1 MFSEALLFNRLSF
14 ARILRQVLWWSVTMV
29 TRYDVISTRW
39 SSHFWVQMHVFS
51 TSFNN
56 KSKNVAKM
64 IQSAYLCVILHVKR
78 KKLPFL
84 AVLTWFLILDKIQDG
99 GQDDDHVW
107 WRHRP
112 PAVPPPIKYT
122 ATSSCSVDQ
131 RLSTEVKIV
140 SKYCNISKTLGRGPL
155 PCNTVEIWIC
165 MCVQGLMK
173 SLQQDFAVVMITD
186 HAAWGGFN
194 FWVWKWNPWV

>member
-1 MFSEALLFNRLSF
+1 MFHKPVTPSASLYSDHFYPGTCERGRGGGAGDWGGGLKFFPSWWNISNWCQLMFSEALPFNRLSF

-29 TRYDVISTRW
+29 TRYDVVSTRW
-39 SSHFWVQMHVFS
+39 SSHISVQMHVFS

-56 KSKNVAKM
+56 KSKNMAKM

-78 KKLPFL
+78 KKLRFL

-99 GQDDDHVW
+99 DHVW

-122 ATSSCSVDQ
+122 AVPHLVQ
-131 RLSTEVKIV
+131 QIK
-140 SKYCNISKTLGRGPL
+140 GFPL
-155 PCNTVEIWIC
+155 KAKSFRNTATY
-165 MCVQGLMK
+165 QKL
-173 SLQQDFAVVMITD
+173 
-186 HAAWGGFN
+186 
-194 FWVWKWNPWV
+194 

>member
-1 MFSEALLFNRLSF
+1 MFHKPVTPSASLYSDHFYPGTCKRGRGWGLKFFPSWWNISNWCQLMFSEALPFNRLSF

-29 TRYDVISTRW
+29 TRYDVVSTRW
-39 SSHFWVQMHVFS
+39 SSHISVQMHVFS

-56 KSKNVAKM
+56 KSKNRAKM

-99 GQDDDHVW
+99 DHVW

-122 ATSSCSVDQ
+122 AVPHLVQ
-131 RLSTEVKIV
+131 QIK
-140 SKYCNISKTLGRGPL
+140 GFPL
-155 PCNTVEIWIC
+155 KAKSFRNTATY
-165 MCVQGLMK
+165 QKL
-173 SLQQDFAVVMITD
+173 
-186 HAAWGGFN
+186 
-194 FWVWKWNPWV
+194 

>member
-1 MFSEALLFNRLSF
+1 MFHKPVTPSASLYSDHFYPGTCKRGRGWGVWSFFLAGETSVMFSEALPFNRLSF
-14 ARILRQVLWWSVTMV
+14 AHILRQVLWWSVTMV

-39 SSHFWVQMHVFS
+39 SSHFSVQMHVFS

-64 IQSAYLCVILHVKR
+64 IQSAYVCVILHVKR

-99 GQDDDHVW
+99 DHVW

-112 PAVPPPIKYT
+112 PAAPPPIKYT
-122 ATSSCSVDQ
+122 AVPH
-131 RLSTEVKIV
+131 L
-140 SKYCNISKTLGRGPL
+140 
-155 PCNTVEIWIC
+155 
-165 MCVQGLMK
+165 VQ
-173 SLQQDFAVVMITD
+173 
-186 HAAWGGFN
+186 
-194 FWVWKWNPWV
+194 